1 MSKIYANLI
10 IKGLKTINDVPDKLK
25 EEVQALLNEIRWENG
40 KYYIRSDSMSTHRS
54 FIYFWKYYKFN

>member
-25 EEVQALLNEIRWENG
+25 EEVQALLNEIR
-40 KYYIRSDSMSTHRS
+40 
-54 FIYFWKYYKFN
+54 

>member
-25 EEVQALLNEIRWENG
+25 EEVQALLNER
-40 KYYIRSDSMSTHRS
+40 
-54 FIYFWKYYKFN
+54 